1 MTIQF
6 LDISFKGVLKNI
18 TVEIPTHQ
26 ITAIVGPSGAGK
38 STFLKH
44 INRLIS
50 PTAGDILIDGQSIES
65 VDILSLRKRVG
76 LAFQSAPMFNGSIY
90 DNLNIPK
97 KIHQQQLDKDRA
109 QSLLDKVDLSHLSID
124 QSIKNLSGGEKQKLA
139 IARTLVLDPD
149 ILLLD
154 EITSSLDVHSVQEI
168 ELLIQKLNQEDH
180 KTILWITHNLQQ
192 AKRMSHYT
200 IVMEDG
206 EVVEAGP
213 FDTLAHPFVK
223 GEY

>member
-76 LAFQSAPMFNGSIY
+76 LAFQSAPMFNGTIY
-90 DNLNIPK
+90 DNLNIPM

-168 ELLIQKLNQEDH
+168 ELLIQKLNQKDH

>member
-90 DNLNIPK
+90 DNLNIPM

-124 QSIKNLSGGEKQKLA
+124 QPIKNLSGGEKQKLA

>member
-124 QSIKNLSGGEKQKLA
+124 QPIKNLSGGEKQKLA

-213 FDTLAHPFVK
+213 FHTLAHPFVK

>member
-6 LDISFKGVLKNI
+6 LDISFKDVLKNI

-50 PTAGDILIDGQSIES
+50 PNSGDILIDGQSIES

-76 LAFQSAPMFNGSIY
+76 LAFQSAPMFNGTIY
-90 DNLNIPK
+90 DNLNIPM

-139 IARTLVLDPD
+139 IARTLVLNPD

-168 ELLIQKLNQEDH
+168 ELLIQKLNQEDD

-213 FDTLAHPFVK
+213 FDTLSHPFVK

>member
-50 PTAGDILIDGQSIES
+50 PTSGDILIDSQSIES
-65 VDILSLRKRVG
+65 VDISSLRKRVG
-76 LAFQSAPMFNGSIY
+76 LAFQSAPMFNGTIY
-90 DNLNIPK
+90 DNLNIPM
-97 KIHQQQLDKDRA
+97 KIHKQQLDKDRA